1 MKLFKKRRP
10 CRALWLL
17 PAAALLAGA
26 GWYGNKTIETSVYCF
41 ESARLPQAL
50 SGVRIIQ
57 ISDLH
62 GAQFGTE
69 QSRLLAAAASQKP
82 DLIALTGDL
91 ADEYHDGDG
100 MESFISS
107 LCGLAPVFYVTGNH
121 EWGMT
126 RAERTAF
133 FEMLS
138 RCGVVRLQNDYRV
151 LTRGGARMVIAG
163 VDDPNGPLERVT
175 PAHLLRRIRENE
187 GKDAYILMLSHRN
200 DELLSWAGLGVD
212 AVLCGHAHGGIIRL
226 PFVGPVFG
234 THYEFF
240 PDDAVGVYRTGN
252 TVQLVSRGL
261 GQSRRI
267 PLRIGNRPELP
278 LIILESAP

>member
-138 RCGVVRLQNDYRV
+138 RCGVVQLQNDYRV

-187 GKDAYILMLSHRN
+187 GEDAYILMLSHRN

-240 PDDAVGVYRTGN
+240 PDDAEGVYRTGN

-278 LIILESAP
+278 LIILESVP

>member
-1 MKLFKKRRP
+1 MKRFKKHRP

-126 RAERTAF
+126 RTERTAF

-187 GKDAYILMLSHRN
+187 GEDAYILMLSHRN
-200 DELLSWAGLGVD
+200 GELLSWAGLGVD

-240 PDDAVGVYRTGN
+240 PDDAEGVYHTGN